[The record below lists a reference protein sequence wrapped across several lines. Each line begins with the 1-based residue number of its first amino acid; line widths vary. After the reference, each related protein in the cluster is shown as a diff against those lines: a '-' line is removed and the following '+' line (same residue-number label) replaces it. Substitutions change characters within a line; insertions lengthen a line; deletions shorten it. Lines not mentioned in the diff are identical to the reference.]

1 MSIEWDG
8 KGLPPVGCE
17 CEREGP
23 GRWVKCKINY
33 VSETLIVYK
42 MTDSGTEYS
51 SLVNAFMFRPIRT
64 EAERRR
70 DYAVGALERAWE
82 EVTNR
87 PAAQFEVIYDA
98 IAAGKIPGIRLT
110 DESSH

>member
-51 SLVNAFMFRPIRT
+51 SLLNAFMFRPIRT

-70 DYAVGALERAWE
+70 EDRIKALNGFIGGFMKSASGDYSNLGEAL
-82 EVTNR
+82 
-87 PAAQFEVIYDA
+87 FEWLA
-98 IAAGKIPGIRLT
+98 ILDKVNDTR
-110 DESSH
+110 S